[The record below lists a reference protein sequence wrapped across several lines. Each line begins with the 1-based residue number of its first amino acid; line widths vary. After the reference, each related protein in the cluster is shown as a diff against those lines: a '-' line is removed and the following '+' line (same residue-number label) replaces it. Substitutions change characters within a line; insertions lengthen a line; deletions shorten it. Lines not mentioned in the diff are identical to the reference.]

1 MICALFKIFYH
12 YLPHELKLGHKNF
25 CFLSFWHLIK
35 KNKCIIFLSQNFQWG
50 RIWVKRLYTILI
62 CQQICKCTFGDE
74 QLTKLQDWLSLKT
87 ELTSF
92 VLRLSSRELCRI
104 PEKEK
109 KSLKSVFNDLSSKEF
124 KISKNW
130 SSLDISGT
138 VLIRILENP
147 LRGQSHSWFL
157 QWINCWLAQGYK
169 NNHCN

>member
-1 MICALFKIFYH
+1 MDIIIFYVFMICALFKIFYH

-62 CQQICKCTFGDE
+62 YQQISKCTFGDE

-104 PEKEK
+104 PEKEN
-109 KSLKSVFNDLSSKEF
+109 S
-124 KISKNW
+124 KIS
-130 SSLDISGT
+130 SQFST
-138 VLIRILENP
+138 
-147 LRGQSHSWFL
+147 
-157 QWINCWLAQGYK
+157 
-169 NNHCN
+169 

>member
-1 MICALFKIFYH
+1 MDIIISHMFLWFCALCKIFYH

-104 PEKEK
+104 PEKENSKISSQLSKQYVLK
-109 KSLKSVFNDLSSKEF
+109 KLEFTKYLSSSIFSEF
-124 KISKNW
+124 QLFTA
-130 SSLDISGT
+130 LDSY
-138 VLIRILENP
+138 R
-147 LRGQSHSWFL
+147 
-157 QWINCWLAQGYK
+157 
-169 NNHCN
+169 

>member
-1 MICALFKIFYH
+1 MDIIIFYVFMICAVCKIFYH

-74 QLTKLQDWLSLKT
+74 QLTKLQDWLSLKS

-109 KSLKSVFNDLSSKEF
+109 SVFNDLSSKKNLNQKKKLEF
-124 KISKNW
+124 TK
-130 SSLDISGT
+130 
-138 VLIRILENP
+138 
-147 LRGQSHSWFL
+147 
-157 QWINCWLAQGYK
+157 
-169 NNHCN
+169 